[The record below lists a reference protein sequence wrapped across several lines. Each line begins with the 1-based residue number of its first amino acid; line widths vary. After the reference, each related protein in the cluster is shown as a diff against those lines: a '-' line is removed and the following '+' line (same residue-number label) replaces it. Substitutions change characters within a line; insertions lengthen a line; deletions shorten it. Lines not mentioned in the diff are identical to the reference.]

1 MTLAVDIQLARGA
14 FVRDMALQARAPVT
28 AIVGASGSGKSS
40 LLHAIAGLVRPA
52 RGRIVLDGE
61 VLFDSAARI
70 DVAPDKRRVGLVFQD
85 QRLFP
90 HLTVRANLGY
100 ARRAPADEI
109 AAMAGLMGIAALL
122 DRWPRHLSGGEAGR
136 VALARTLLAKPRLLL
151 LDEPL
156 AHLDADRRASLLDL
170 IADVAADGVAMVYV
184 THDLREAERLGADI
198 HAI

>member
-1 MTLAVDIQLARGA
+1 MTLAVDIRLARGA
-14 FVRDMALQARAPVT
+14 FVRDIVLQASAPVT

-61 VLFDSAARI
+61 VLFDSAARV

-90 HLTVRANLGY
+90 HLNVRANLGY
-100 ARRAPADEI
+100 ARRASDDAI
-109 AAMAGLMGIAALL
+109 VAMAGRMGIAALL

-170 IADVAADGVAMVYV
+170 IADVATYGLAMIYV
-184 THDLREAERLGADI
+184 THDLREAERLGADVR
-198 HAI
+198 AI

>member
-1 MTLAVDIQLARGA
+1 MSLSVEIRLQRGG
-14 FVRDMALQARAPVT
+14 FVRDFVLQATAPVT
-28 AIVGASGSGKSS
+28 AVVGPSGSGKSS

-61 VLFDSAARI
+61 ILFDSGTRA
-70 DVAPDKRRVGLVFQD
+70 DLAPDRRGVGLVFQD

-90 HLTVRANLGY
+90 HLGVRANLAY
-100 ARRAPADEI
+100 ARRASAAEVE
-109 AAMAGLMGIAALL
+109 AMAERMGIAPLL
-122 DRWPRHLSGGEAGR
+122 DRWPRNLSGGEAGR

-170 IADVAADGVAMVYV
+170 IAALDVPMIYV
-184 THDLREAERLGADI
+184 THDLREAERLGAELV
-198 HAI
+198 AI